1 MRKETYFRHLLIYT
15 TNEVHLP
22 IEIQKY
28 LHSQKGILFDAH
40 QLHTLV
46 FLYIALNNNL
56 GV

>member
-1 MRKETYFRHLLIYT
+1 MGKETYFRHLLIYT